1 MTKEIMYGMKKTVPC
16 TFEVAVEKV
25 REALQKEGFGVLTE
39 IDVKATLKKKLNVD
53 FKKYIILGAC
63 NPPFAY
69 KALTTEEDIGLML
82 PCNMIVYENGD
93 SVVVA
98 AIKPTIAMQSTN
110 NQALR
115 GIAEQVE
122 EKLGKILQSL

>member
-1 MTKEIMYGMKKTVPC
+1 MTKEITYGMKKRLVFP
-16 TFEVAVEKV
+16 FEAAVEKV

-39 IDVKATLKKKLNVD
+39 IDVTATLKKKLNVD

-82 PCNMIVYENGD
+82 PCNMIVYEEGNG
-93 SVVVA
+93 VVVA

-122 EKLGKILQSL
+122 EKLEKVLQGL

>member
-1 MTKEIMYGMKKTVPC
+1 MTKEIAYGLKKRLAFP
-16 TFEVAVEKV
+16 FEAAVEKV

-39 IDVKATLKKKLNVD
+39 IDVTATLKKKLNVD
-53 FKKYIILGAC
+53 FKKYVILGAC

-69 KALTTEEDIGLML
+69 QALTTEEDIGLML
-82 PCNMIVYENGD
+82 PCNMIVYEEGNG
-93 SVVVA
+93 VVVA

-110 NQALR
+110 NEALR

-122 EKLGKILQSL
+122 EKLEKVLQSL